1 MRTEDVPIDSIT
13 IPKDRRKI
21 NHERVKGI
29 AASIKRVGLLHAIG
43 LTNAY
48 ELCYGG
54 HRLEAAKL
62 IGWKTIPCCFVDDDT
77 AAELAEIDE
86 NLERQNFDALEF
98 SQAVAKRKRLW
109 ERINP
114 ERVQHVAGGK
124 AKAEKSASD
133 KMSLAETPHFSEETA
148 ELANVSRKTV
158 ERAVAIGEKL
168 TDKAAEILADTKAAD
183 NKTVLAQV
191 AALPPAKQPAAAR
204 RAAAGKSIKKP
215 KPEGT
220 VVDSLK
226 GVVDKSL
233 ESVFTFA
240 AEWSKLK
247 SALSTAKG
255 LLTKIIESDTA
266 GWLDGQECERH
277 IAQARA
283 LLSFAMPFTECCK
296 CRRKPTKECS
306 HCKGKGWLTKANFTA
321 CASDADKAWLDKR
334 AKA

>member
-191 AALPPAKQPAAAR
+191 AALPPAKPPAAAK
-204 RAAAGKSIKKP
+204 RAAAGKPVTPKP
-215 KPEGT
+215 KDEAEHWLDPLQEPYEEAVLSIQKAKRLVKAIAELEKDGAHLAHLGT
-220 VVDSLK
+220 FRHIEANLKEAETHIKANKPAAGCPKCGDDETRGKGCKSCYGCGFISQVVHK
-226 GVVDKSL
+226 GL
-233 ESVFTFA
+233 
-240 AEWSKLK
+240 
-247 SALSTAKG
+247 TAKVG
-255 LLTKIIESDTA
+255 
-266 GWLDGQECERH
+266 
-277 IAQARA
+277 
-283 LLSFAMPFTECCK
+283 
-296 CRRKPTKECS
+296 
-306 HCKGKGWLTKANFTA
+306 
-321 CASDADKAWLDKR
+321 
-334 AKA
+334 